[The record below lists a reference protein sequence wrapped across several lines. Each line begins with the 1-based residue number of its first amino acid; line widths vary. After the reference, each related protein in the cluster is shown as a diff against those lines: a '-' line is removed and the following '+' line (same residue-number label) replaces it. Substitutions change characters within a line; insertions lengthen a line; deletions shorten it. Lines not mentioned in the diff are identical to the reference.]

1 MRDKQSTTL
10 LQKVQGTKR
19 FVTSRSKQKLLLCFD
34 PCLLIE
40 CNSKKIDICYSYD
53 EIIIIIILLLLLF
66 TIIIILITLLLPMP
80 APVCVYYFFLLF
92 YLFYIFC
99 EENTSLMK

>member
-40 CNSKKIDICYSYD
+40 CNSKKIDICYSHD

-66 TIIIILITLLLPMP
+66 TIIILIILLLPMP
-80 APVCVYYFFLLF
+80 APVCVYYFFFFLF
-92 YLFYIFC
+92 ILYFL
-99 EENTSLMK
+99 